1 LESLQQVHVDFLSE
15 YALTLGK
22 STQGVNNFKNNLQA
36 LTDKSKLLNAQSV
49 NKPLQDALKLSKVYQ
64 LHASVH
70 ERVLQLST
78 LLTNELN
85 NDYGSLFAEKKYKEL
100 LIFAKEQ
107 QSEQLAVFALQV
119 SQLRYT
125 VTELASL
132 SATRTQLLQGV
143 TIAHQEEEKKAG
155 PSEDIG
161 GTFAAL
167 ASDVLQKSYLEE
179 LKTAF
184 VKGRALE
191 AELKAPK
198 GDGGAE

>member
-1 LESLQQVHVDFLSE
+1 
-15 YALTLGK
+15 
-22 STQGVNNFKNNLQA
+22 
-36 LTDKSKLLNAQSV
+36 
-49 NKPLQDALKLSKVYQ
+49 
-64 LHASVH
+64 
-70 ERVLQLST
+70 
-78 LLTNELN
+78 
-85 NDYGSLFAEKKYKEL
+85 
-100 LIFAKEQ
+100 
-107 QSEQLAVFALQV
+107 
-119 SQLRYT
+119 

-132 SATRTQLLQGV
+132 STTRTQLLQGATV
-143 TIAHQEEEKKAG
+143 AQQEEEKKAAT
-155 PSEDIG
+155 SEDIG

>member
-1 LESLQQVHVDFLSE
+1 
-15 YALTLGK
+15 
-22 STQGVNNFKNNLQA
+22 
-36 LTDKSKLLNAQSV
+36 
-49 NKPLQDALKLSKVYQ
+49 
-64 LHASVH
+64 
-70 ERVLQLST
+70 VLQLSN

-107 QSEQLAVFALQV
+107 QSEQLAVFSLQV

-132 SATRTQLLQGV
+132 SGSRTQLLLAGV
-143 TIAHQEEEKKAG
+143 PAAADGLQEEHKAAS
-155 PSEDIG
+155 SEDIG
-161 GTFAAL
+161 GTFAAMS
-167 ASDVLQKSYLEE
+167 SDVLQRSYLEE

-184 VKGRALE
+184 IKGRALE
-191 AELKAPK
+191 AEMKAPK

>member
-1 LESLQQVHVDFLSE
+1 
-15 YALTLGK
+15 
-22 STQGVNNFKNNLQA
+22 
-36 LTDKSKLLNAQSV
+36 
-49 NKPLQDALKLSKVYQ
+49 
-64 LHASVH
+64 
-70 ERVLQLST
+70 VLQLST

-107 QSEQLAVFALQV
+107 QSEQLAVFSLQV

-132 SATRTQLLQGV
+132 SGSRTQLLLAGV
-143 TIAHQEEEKKAG
+143 TAAAADGLQEEHKASS
-155 PSEDIG
+155 SEDIG

-167 ASDVLQKSYLEE
+167 ASDVLQRSYLEE

-184 VKGRALE
+184 IKGRGLE
-191 AELKAPK
+191 AEMKAPK

>member
-1 LESLQQVHVDFLSE
+1 
-15 YALTLGK
+15 
-22 STQGVNNFKNNLQA
+22 
-36 LTDKSKLLNAQSV
+36 
-49 NKPLQDALKLSKVYQ
+49 
-64 LHASVH
+64 VH

-132 SATRTQLLQGV
+132 SATRTQILQGV
-143 TIAHQEEEKKAG
+143 TIAQQEEEKKAAT
-155 PSEDIG
+155 SEDIG
-161 GTFAAL
+161 STFAAL